1 MTKNEE
7 LEYYKKMLGIGD
19 YDPAKVAFIIYLKL
33 LTQQT
38 SFLSDFTI
46 KAHIDTADK
55 DSPQYKRAMEM
66 FDRIP
71 SAIKSVSELRSM
83 LKLTKGDIEELEKND
98 AEYKKITT
106 PESIA
111 DET

>member
-1 MTKNEE
+1 
-7 LEYYKKMLGIGD
+7 MLGIGD
-19 YDPAKVAFIIYLKL
+19 YDPILKVAFIIYLKKN
-33 LTQQT
+33 TAN
-38 SFLSDFTI
+38 FILSDFTI

-98 AEYKKITT
+98 EHIRK
-106 PESIA
+106 
-111 DET
+111 

>member
-83 LKLTKGDIEELEKND
+83 LKLILSALCKSRTLKDNH
-98 AEYKKITT
+98 YFCC
-106 PESIA
+106 SNSC
-111 DET
+111 